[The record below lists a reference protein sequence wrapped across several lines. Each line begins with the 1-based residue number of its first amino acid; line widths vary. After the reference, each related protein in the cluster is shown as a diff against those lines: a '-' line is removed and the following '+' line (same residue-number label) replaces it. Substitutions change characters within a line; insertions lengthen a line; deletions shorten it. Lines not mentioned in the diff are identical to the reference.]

1 MNTETVNKNIEIVKE
16 VFNKYLEDKGHRKTP
31 ERFAIVEE
39 IYSTN
44 EHFNIDWLY
53 MRMKEK
59 NYRVSRA
66 TIYNTIE
73 ILLDAKLVRK
83 HQFGDGLQALYEK
96 SYFAKQHDH
105 ILMMDSGE
113 VIEFCDPRIQSIKDS
128 LEEVFGIEIESHSL
142 YFYAK
147 KKANYAKKKIK

>member
-1 MNTETVNKNIEIVKE
+1 MSTDTINKNIETVKE
-16 VFNKYLEDKGHRKTP
+16 VFRKYLEERGHRKTP

-39 IYSTN
+39 IYSTD

-53 MRMKEK
+53 MKMKEK

-73 ILLDAKLVRK
+73 ILLDARLVRK
-83 HQFGDGLQALYEK
+83 HQFGEGLQALYEK

-105 ILMMDSGE
+105 LLMIDSGE
-113 VIEFCDPRIQSIKDS
+113 VIEFCDPRIQTIKDS
-128 LEEVFGIEIESHSL
+128 LEEIFNIEIESHSL

-147 KKANYAKKKIK
+147 KKG